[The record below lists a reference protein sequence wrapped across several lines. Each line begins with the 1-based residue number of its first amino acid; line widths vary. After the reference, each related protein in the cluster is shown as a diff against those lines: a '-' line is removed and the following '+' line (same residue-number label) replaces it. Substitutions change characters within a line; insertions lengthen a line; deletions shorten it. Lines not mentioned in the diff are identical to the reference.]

1 MTHDNVRKE
10 IDRLAEVRIKRHT
23 ELQAAGSDRHIHI
36 HRLKQLDI
44 RIAMLKRQLPRTVP
58 APAPTPAP

>member
-10 IDRLAEVRIKRHT
+10 IDRLAEIRIKRHT
-23 ELQAAGSDRHIHI
+23 ELQAAGTDRHIHI

-44 RIAMLKRQLPRTVP
+44 RIAMLKRTVP
-58 APAPTPAP
+58 APVPPVPTPAP